1 MLGYLTHIDTFAG
14 GFNNFSVKIV
24 EVFELLLNSAFNYAE
39 DSIMSIET
47 AQQTIGGNLGEW
59 PLDQI
64 IDSLS
69 STSKTGLIQIGSS
82 EIWFESGSIYLVRT
96 ESSPNLSKTLY
107 NAEVATLTEIDDRFY
122 SEDERSVIDQL
133 IEEYPISQD
142 RLRLVM
148 DEYNL
153 AGLLELLVP
162 SDVDFEIHPE
172 QVHRLGSSLAADANA
187 FVGKAKYRLQIWKK
201 IASAISGVDAVFAVN
216 GALPES
222 QPSRNISA
230 DEWKYLSRVNGHN
243 TVEQIVYETQE
254 PAFRVCT
261 SLYRL
266 QLEGLIT
273 EKAE

>member
-1 MLGYLTHIDTFAG
+1 
-14 GFNNFSVKIV
+14 
-24 EVFELLLNSAFNYAE
+24 
-39 DSIMSIET
+39 MSTET

-64 IDSLS
+64 IESLS
-69 STSKTGLIQIGSS
+69 ATSRTGLIQIGSN
-82 EIWFESGSIYLVRT
+82 EIWFEAGSIYLVKT
-96 ESSPNLSKTLY
+96 ESSPSLSKTLF
-107 NAEVATLTEIDDRFY
+107 NADVGSLNEIDDRFY
-122 SEDERSVIDQL
+122 SDDDRSVIDQL
-133 IEEYPISQD
+133 IEEHPASVD

-162 SDVDFEIHPE
+162 SEADFEIHPDRL
-172 QVHRLGSSLAADANA
+172 HKLGSSLAADANS
-187 FVGKAKYRLQIWKK
+187 FVAKAKYRLQIWKK
-201 IASAISGVDAVFAVN
+201 IASAIPGVDAVFEVN
-216 GALPES
+216 ALLPDA
-222 QPSRNISA
+222 QPSRNITA

-243 TVEQIVYETQE
+243 SVEQIVYETQE

-266 QLEGLIT
+266 KLEGLIA

>member
-1 MLGYLTHIDTFAG
+1 
-14 GFNNFSVKIV
+14 
-24 EVFELLLNSAFNYAE
+24 
-39 DSIMSIET
+39 MSIET

-107 NAEVATLTEIDDRFY
+107 NAEVGTLTEIDDRFY